1 MKAIRLLA
9 TSLLVALSMGV
20 SSCGNKSQNSNSIVG
35 IWKEYR
41 DNSDDYLLSTW
52 KFNEDG
58 SGLYTVQ
65 GMTNIQKVSFTWEN
79 TNTSTITINMDGEYS
94 TLELNN
100 GLLIENSAF
109 GSIVY
114 KKQ

>member
-1 MKAIRLLA
+1 MNKHRLDVIALLA
-9 TSLLVALSMGV
+9 IF
-20 SSCGNKSQNSNSIVG
+20 SIVFYSCTYNTQISDSIIG
-35 IWKEYR
+35 TWKEYR

-52 KFNEDG
+52 KFDEDG
-58 SGLYTVQ
+58 SGLFIVQ
-65 GMTNIQKVSFTWEN
+65 GMTKVSFTWEHSGSSIIIIN
-79 TNTSTITINMDGEYS
+79 TDGSSS